1 MSGISV
7 QYIADDEV
15 SISLDRELRSLLT
28 TCFTRT
34 QDDVF
39 RHRRYWKEPPAHR
52 WIMRSA
58 EGDLVA
64 HVAAHDKTCAVSPHG
79 AGSGELRIA
88 GIAEVCVHP
97 SSRRRGYVKEILG
110 VSHHDL
116 ERMEFDFAAL
126 FGNPEVYR
134 SSGYL
139 LANNPVQYYSD
150 TDGTEETVRFDGR
163 EGSAFLWRPVC
174 RSDWP
179 KDVIDLRGPRF

>member
-7 QYIADDEV
+7 QYISDDDV
-15 SISLDRELRSLLT
+15 SASLDRELRSLLT
-28 TCFTRT
+28 ACFTRA

-52 WIMRSA
+52 WIIRSTH
-58 EGDLVA
+58 GDLVA
-64 HVAAHDKTCAVSPHG
+64 HAAAHDKTFGITHPE
-79 AGSGELRIA
+79 AGSGELRVA

-97 SSRRRGYVKEILG
+97 SSRRRGYVKEIFG

-116 ERMEFDFAAL
+116 ERMGFDFAAL
-126 FGNPEVYR
+126 FGNPDVYR

-139 LANNPVQYYSD
+139 PALNPVRYDSD
-150 TDGTEETVRFDGR
+150 TGGIEETVRFDGH

-179 KDVIDLRGPRF
+179 QDAIDLQGPRF